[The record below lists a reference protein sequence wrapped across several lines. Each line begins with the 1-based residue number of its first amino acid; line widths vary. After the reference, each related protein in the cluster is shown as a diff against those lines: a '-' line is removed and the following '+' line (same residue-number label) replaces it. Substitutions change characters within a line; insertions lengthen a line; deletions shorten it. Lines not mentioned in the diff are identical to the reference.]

1 MLATNSKY
9 CLSAVACSHMVQ
21 ALMKKHHH
29 ARSDMMLH
37 NRSSFILKLKT
48 YDHHTTL
55 NNMRRHVA
63 RALHENN
70 SRKFLNFSQKG
81 RRWYWPS
88 LCPPSVHEHGG
99 STSILRMEEYEYHIL
114 FLSSKLKHRYHTS
127 KRCVNIQFFMIGLTF
142 TGIIQFSKNVDRI
155 FYKRV

>member
-1 MLATNSKY
+1 MLAYGS
-9 CLSAVACSHMVQ
+9 SADEEASSCAIRHDASQSIIIHSQTENVRPSYDIEQ
-21 ALMKKHHH
+21 H
-29 ARSDMMLH
+29 ARHELCT
-37 NRSSFILKLKT
+37 KT
-48 YDHHTTL
+48 IHAT
-55 NNMRRHVA
+55 
-63 RALHENN
+63 
-70 SRKFLNFSQKG
+70 FLNFSQKG